1 MSEKY
6 EGNVGNYSF
15 IMSGDDV
22 IEVWDS
28 SNLEQP
34 DTYIFVK
41 PGEIK
46 SKKDFDAE
54 ISFWWM
60 ANFR

>member
-6 EGNVGNYSF
+6 EGVVGNYSF
-15 IMSGDDV
+15 ITNEDT
-22 IEVWDS
+22 IEVWGDD
-28 SNLEQP
+28 LERP
-34 DTYIFVK
+34 ETYIFVS
-41 PGEIK
+41 PGTIK

-60 ANFR
+60 KNCQ